1 MALPGAQPVET
12 METVRRL
19 LKTERPNDFKV
30 SLVVSNIH
38 PYRAPVYS
46 KSELY
51 CLYRLTQ

>member
-30 SLVVSNIH
+30 SLVVSIPLERQCTVNLNCT
-38 PYRAPVYS
+38 V
-46 KSELY
+46 
-51 CLYRLTQ
+51 CTD